1 MTEFLAR
8 VSARRPFLVIAIWA
22 VVMLVAGGLAADAEM
37 APGPKPLT
45 DILDK
50 GTTTEFRLGSSAESE
65 RADRL
70 LKDRLRGP
78 KAISEIVVVRS
89 DSLTVDDPKFQAKVQ
104 AVYEDV
110 LSLGDDVVKPTAQR
124 NYYLT
129 NDPTLVS
136 SKDRMTTI
144 VPLVMTGSFEE
155 ALENI
160 PAVLRVVEEADRKDD
175 FHVLMVGEASIAHDN
190 NELAENDLRQGERI
204 GLPVA
209 LVILAVLF
217 GTIAAA
223 LMPVGLSVAAI
234 VVALGITALIG
245 QAFELI
251 FFVTLMIIMIGL
263 AVGIDYSLVI
273 ISRYRDEL
281 ARGFDTKEAIERA
294 GATAGRTVLFSG
306 VTVIIALCGLLIV
319 PFSFFQSIAIGAIL
333 VVLVA
338 LAATLTL
345 LPANLAILGPR
356 INHLPIPF
364 FGKSR
369 ITPSESSR
377 QGFWEIIARMV
388 SRAPVISFIVVA
400 APMVAATVFYF
411 QIQTGL
417 NGVDA
422 FPEGT
427 QTRDA
432 FFVMEE
438 HFSFGLVN
446 PTDIVIDGDISSPQ
460 VQRAIG
466 ELQASLMAHEGLQIK
481 PFIAPSGELGA
492 ARPAPSGELALLQV
506 LIPGEPRAQAAVDVV
521 ETIRDQYIPAAF
533 NGVDAEVVVGGVS
546 GEVADVFAIVQ
557 RYTPIVFAFVLGL
570 SFLVLMLVFRSIV
583 IPLKAVFMNLL
594 SVGTA
599 YGLMVLVFQKGVAT
613 DLLGFQHAEV
623 IDVWIPLFLFSILFG
638 LSMDYHV
645 FLLSRIRER
654 YDQTG
659 NNAESVAYGLRSTAG
674 LITGAALIMVAVF
687 GAFAMGNTTIN
698 QQVGFGLAVA
708 VFIDATL
715 VRSVLVPASMEMLG
729 KRNWYLP
736 SWLSWL
742 PDLRVEPQEH
752 EVPIVES
759 RT

>member
-1 MTEFLAR
+1 MTELLAR
-8 VSARRPFLVIAIWA
+8 VSARKPFLVIAVWA
-22 VVMLVAGGLAADAEM
+22 VIALIAGGFAVDAEM

-45 DILDK
+45 DFLDK
-50 GTTTEFRLGSSAESE
+50 ATTTEFRLSSSADSE
-65 RADRL
+65 RAEHL
-70 LKDRLRGP
+70 LEDRLRGP
-78 KAISEIVVVRS
+78 KPVSEIVIVQS
-89 DSLTVDDPKFQAKVQ
+89 DSLTVDTPEFRTKAE
-104 AVYEDV
+104 AVHADIASLGEDV
-110 LSLGDDVVKPTAQR
+110 VIPLP
-124 NYYLT
+124 NYYQT

-144 VPLVMTGSFEE
+144 MPLVMTGSFEE
-155 ALENI
+155 AVENV
-160 PAVLRVVEEADRKDD
+160 PDVLHVVEEADGKDG
-175 FHVLMVGEASIAHDN
+175 FRVLMVGDASTAHDN
-190 NELAENDLRQGERI
+190 NELAESDLRQGERI
-204 GLPVA
+204 GIPVA
-209 LVILAVLF
+209 LVILVVLF

-223 LMPVGLSVAAI
+223 LMPIGLSIMCIIVAMGLA
-234 VVALGITALIG
+234 ALIG
-245 QAFELI
+245 QSFELV

-273 ISRYRDEL
+273 VSRYRDEL
-281 ARGFDTKEAIERA
+281 ARGLDTKAAIERA

-306 VTVIIALCGLLIV
+306 LTVVIALCGILIV
-319 PFSFFQSIAIGAIL
+319 PFSFFQSLALGAIL

-364 FGKSR
+364 FGKAR
-369 ITPSESSR
+369 IRPSESTG
-377 QGFWEIIARMV
+377 QGFWELITRVVTRHSVV
-388 SRAPVISFIVVA
+388 SVILIG

-411 QIQTGL
+411 QIQTGI

-422 FPEGT
+422 FPEGA
-427 QTRDA
+427 QTREA

-446 PTDIVIDGDISSPQ
+446 PTEIVVDGDIDSPQ
-460 VQRAIG
+460 VQQAIG
-466 ELQASLMAHEGLQIK
+466 KLQASLAAHQGLQVI
-481 PFIAPSGELGA
+481 PTLGVNDA
-492 ARPAPSGELALLQV
+492 GDLALLTV
-506 LIPGEPRAQAAVDVV
+506 IIPGESRSQAAVAVV
-521 ETIRDQYIPAAF
+521 ETIRDQYVPAAF
-533 NGVDAEVVVGGVS
+533 NGVDAQVFIGGVTS
-546 GEVADVFAIVQ
+546 EAADVFSIVQ
-557 RYTPIVFAFVLGL
+557 RYTPIVFTFVLGF

-583 IPLKAVFMNLL
+583 IPIKAVFMNLL

-659 NNAESVAYGLRSTAG
+659 DNAEAVAYGLRSTAG

-687 GAFAMGNTTIN
+687 GAFASGKTIIN

-708 VFIDATL
+708 VLLDATL
-715 VRSVLVPASMEMLG
+715 VRSVLVPATMEMLG
-729 KRNWYLP
+729 ARNWYLP
-736 SWLSWL
+736 SWLGWL
-742 PDLRVEPQEH
+742 PDLRIEPQEH
-752 EVPIVES
+752 EVNVAES
-759 RT
+759 GTDAEV

>member
-8 VSARRPFLVIAIWA
+8 ISARRPLVVIAVWA
-22 VVMLVAGGLAADAEM
+22 LVGLIAGGFAVDAEM

-50 GTTTEFRLGSSAESE
+50 ATTTEFRLSSSAESE

-70 LKDRLRGP
+70 LEDRLRGSKP
-78 KAISEIVVVRS
+78 ISEIIIVQSESR
-89 DSLTVDDPKFQAKVQ
+89 TVDDPEFQTKVQ
-104 AVYEDV
+104 RVYDDV
-110 LSLGDDVVKPTAQR
+110 LSLGGDIVKPTPQQ

-144 VPLVMTGSFEE
+144 MPLVMTGSFDE
-155 ALENI
+155 AVGNI
-160 PAVLRVVEEADRKDD
+160 PDVLHVVEEADGKDG
-175 FHVLMVGEASIAHDN
+175 FRVLMVGDASIAHDN
-190 NELAENDLRQGERI
+190 NELAERDLRRGERI
-204 GLPVA
+204 GIPVA
-209 LVILAVLF
+209 LVILVVLF

-223 LMPVGLSVAAI
+223 LVPIGLSVICIIA
-234 VVALGITALIG
+234 ALGLAALIG
-245 QAFELI
+245 QAFELV

-273 ISRYRDEL
+273 VSRYREEL
-281 ARGFDTKEAIERA
+281 VRGLDKNAAIERA

-306 VTVIIALCGLLIV
+306 LTVVIALCGILIV
-319 PFSFFQSIAIGAIL
+319 PFSFFQSLAIGAVL

-345 LPANLAILGPR
+345 LPANLALLGPR
-356 INHLPIPF
+356 INHWPIPF
-364 FGKSR
+364 FGKAR
-369 ITPSESSR
+369 IRPSESSG
-377 QGFWEIIARMV
+377 QGFWGLITRIVTR
-388 SRAPVISFIVVA
+388 SPVISIIVIG

-411 QIQTGL
+411 QIQTGI

-422 FPEGT
+422 FPEGA
-427 QTRDA
+427 QTREA

-446 PTDIVIDGDISSPQ
+446 PTDIVIDGDIDSPQ
-460 VQRAIG
+460 VQQAIG
-466 ELQASLMAHEGLQIK
+466 KLQASLTAHQGLQVVPVPIVNDT
-481 PFIAPSGELGA
+481 
-492 ARPAPSGELALLQV
+492 RDLALV
-506 LIPGEPRAQAAVDVV
+506 TVTIPGEPRSQAAVDVV
-521 ETIRDQYIPAAF
+521 ETIRGQYLPAAF
-533 NGVDAEVVVGGVS
+533 DGVDAEAFVGGVAA
-546 GEVADVFAIVQ
+546 EAADVFSIVQ
-557 RYTPIVFAFVLGL
+557 EYTPIVFAFVLGF

-583 IPLKAVFMNLL
+583 IPIKAVFMNLL

-659 NNAESVAYGLRSTAG
+659 DNTEAVAYGLRSTAG
-674 LITGAALIMVAVF
+674 LITGASLIMVAVF
-687 GAFAMGNTTIN
+687 GAFATGKTIVN

-708 VFIDATL
+708 VLLDATL
-715 VRSVLVPASMEMLG
+715 VRSVLVPASMEVLG
-729 KRNWYLP
+729 RRNWYLP
-736 SWLSWL
+736 SWLGWL

-752 EVPIVES
+752 EAHIVES
-759 RT
+759 RTDTGV

>member
-8 VSARRPFLVIAIWA
+8 ISARRPLVVIAVWA
-22 VVMLVAGGLAADAEM
+22 LVGLIAGGFAVDAEM

-50 GTTTEFRLGSSAESE
+50 ATTTEFRLSSSAESE

-70 LKDRLRGP
+70 LEDRLRGSKP
-78 KAISEIVVVRS
+78 ISEIIIVQSESR
-89 DSLTVDDPKFQAKVQ
+89 TVDDPEFQTKAQ
-104 AVYEDV
+104 RVYDDV
-110 LSLGDDVVKPTAQR
+110 LSLGGDIVKPTPQQ

-144 VPLVMTGSFEE
+144 MPLVMTGSFEE
-155 ALENI
+155 AVGNI
-160 PAVLRVVEEADRKDD
+160 PDVLHVVEEADGKDG
-175 FHVLMVGEASIAHDN
+175 FRILMVGDASTAHDN
-190 NELAENDLRQGERI
+190 NELAERDLRRGERI
-204 GLPVA
+204 GIPVA
-209 LVILAVLF
+209 LVILVVLF

-223 LMPVGLSVAAI
+223 LVPIGLSVICIIA
-234 VVALGITALIG
+234 ALGLAALIG
-245 QAFELI
+245 QAFELV

-273 ISRYRDEL
+273 VSRYREEL
-281 ARGFDTKEAIERA
+281 VRGLDKNAAIERA

-306 VTVIIALCGLLIV
+306 LTVVIALCGILIV
-319 PFSFFQSIAIGAIL
+319 PFSFFQSLAIGAVL

-345 LPANLAILGPR
+345 LPANLALLGPR

-364 FGKSR
+364 FGKAR
-369 ITPSESSR
+369 IRPSESSG
-377 QGFWEIIARMV
+377 QGFWGLITRIVTR
-388 SRAPVISFIVVA
+388 SPVISIIVIG

-411 QIQTGL
+411 QIQTGI

-422 FPEGT
+422 FPEDA
-427 QTRDA
+427 QTREA

-446 PTDIVIDGDISSPQ
+446 PTDIVIDGDIDSPQ
-460 VQRAIG
+460 VQQAIG
-466 ELQASLMAHEGLQIK
+466 KLQASLTAHQGLQVVPVPIVNDT
-481 PFIAPSGELGA
+481 
-492 ARPAPSGELALLQV
+492 RDLALV
-506 LIPGEPRAQAAVDVV
+506 TVTIPGEPRSQAAVDVV
-521 ETIRDQYIPAAF
+521 ETIRGQYLPAAF
-533 NGVDAEVVVGGVS
+533 DGVDAEVFVGGVAA
-546 GEVADVFAIVQ
+546 EAADVFSIVQ
-557 RYTPIVFAFVLGL
+557 EYTPIVFAFVLGF

-583 IPLKAVFMNLL
+583 IPIKAVFMNLL

-659 NNAESVAYGLRSTAG
+659 DNTEAVAYGLRSTAG
-674 LITGAALIMVAVF
+674 LITGASLIMVAVF
-687 GAFAMGNTTIN
+687 GAFATGKTIVN

-708 VFIDATL
+708 VLLDATL
-715 VRSVLVPASMEMLG
+715 VRSVLVPASMEVLG
-729 KRNWYLP
+729 RRNWYLP
-736 SWLSWL
+736 SWLGWL

-752 EVPIVES
+752 DAHIVES
-759 RT
+759 

>member
-1 MTEFLAR
+1 
-8 VSARRPFLVIAIWA
+8 
-22 VVMLVAGGLAADAEM
+22 MLVAGGLAADAEM
-37 APGPKPLT
+37 APGPKPIT

-78 KAISEIVVVRS
+78 KAISEIVVVQS

-160 PAVLRVVEEADRKDD
+160 PAVLRVVEEADRKDG

-319 PFSFFQSIAIGAIL
+319 PFSFFQSLAIGAIL

-377 QGFWEIIARMV
+377 QGFWKIIARVV
-388 SRAPVISFIVVA
+388 SRAPVISFVVVA

-466 ELQASLMAHEGLQIK
+466 ELQASLTAREGLQIK
-481 PFIAPSGELGA
+481 PFIGPSGELGA
-492 ARPAPSGELALLQV
+492 AQPAPSGELALLQV
-506 LIPGEPRAQAAVDVV
+506 LIPGEPRTQAAVDVV

-533 NGVDAEVVVGGVS
+533 NGVDAEVFVGGVS

-687 GAFAMGNTTIN
+687 GAFAMGNTTVN

-729 KRNWYLP
+729 ERNWYLP

-742 PDLRVEPQEH
+742 PDLRVEPQKH

-759 RT
+759 RTSEEV